1 MLDSDADTDADS
13 DFLNDSDFRSLVEA
27 DSDSL
32 KDSDSDLTMLSRV
45 LSESDVEVDRLSL
58 CLILWNE

>member
-1 MLDSDADTDADS
+1 LDSEEDTDADS
-13 DFLNDSDFRSLVEA
+13 DFLNDSDLRSLVEA

-32 KDSDSDLTMLSRV
+32 KDSDSDLTMLSRL
-45 LSESDVEVDRLSL
+45 LSESDVEADRLSL